1 VNRSCHRDGGQ
12 ASVLLVGVVLL
23 GLAFTGLAVDGTRM
37 FTARRD
43 LGALADA
50 AALAAASEIDVE
62 AFRQSGG
69 REVRLDAGAARG
81 VVAGILADSG
91 LPAGTR
97 VQVEVT
103 TDRVD
108 VGLARPVGLTFLGVL
123 GIGAQTIGAHAHASP
138 NVG

>member
-1 VNRSCHRDGGQ
+1 MIGPRRESGQ

-43 LGALADA
+43 LSALADA
-50 AALAAASEIDVE
+50 AALAAASELDVE

-69 REVRLDAGAARG
+69 REVHLDPRAARA
-81 VVAGILADSG
+81 VIAEILADSG
-91 LPAGTR
+91 LPDGTR
-97 VQVEVT
+97 VHVEVSG
-103 TDRVD
+103 DRVD
-108 VGLARPVGLTFLGVL
+108 VGLARPVGLTFLGAL
-123 GIGAQTIGAHAHASP
+123 GLGAQTIGAHAHASP